1 MNHVG
6 RPRDKLAEVPR
17 TCAREVRHRAVT
29 VWPGIQEASMKRS
42 IRSALRSALPLA
54 LLLGAAI
61 LPAPAFAGDPV
72 NPGDDWNITK
82 SVSDP
87 DGSSY
92 SEFQNS
98 KDKTYFLVIAYETDG
113 TVYLTYFHKSGPG
126 PDDPTG
132 KG

>member
-1 MNHVG
+1 
-6 RPRDKLAEVPR
+6 
-17 TCAREVRHRAVT
+17 
-29 VWPGIQEASMKRS
+29 MKR

-82 SVSDP
+82 SVSYA
-87 DGSSY
+87 DGDSY
-92 SEFQNS
+92 SDFQSS
-98 KDKTYFLVIAYETDG
+98 KDKTYFLRIMYDSDG
-113 TVYLTYFHKSGPG
+113 TISMIYYHKSDPG

-132 KG
+132 KGSDPIDVAALIK